1 MTNHGL
7 KEQWEKYVETGPRSL
22 DLLGADVPQLYEK
35 LLRESWNSVG
45 MCSPLA
51 ARDTE
56 HRATPGDTSDKENT
70 CDFPFFHLPISYKP
84 MPFFIFKIFIG
95 V

>member
-56 HRATPGDTSDKENT
+56 HRATPGDTGTKRIPVIFHSSISQCPTNQ
-70 CDFPFFHLPISYKP
+70 CLFF
-84 MPFFIFKIFIG
+84 FKIFIG